1 LTERVLIVGT
11 GLIGGSIGLAL
22 HRGGD
27 AHVVGFDADPANANS
42 ARDAGA
48 LDDVAASV
56 AAGAESA
63 DIVVLAPPVG
73 EMLHTVAEVARTAQR
88 GTVVTDVGSTKG
100 TIVANAEKVLGT
112 ERPFVGGHPM
122 AGTEGEGI
130 GAARADLFDGAL
142 WILTPTASTESA
154 AYRRVNAFVTGL
166 GARTLAL
173 DPDAHDRLVAQVSH
187 LPYAIATA
195 LMVVASEDTDGRVFE
210 AAAGSFRDVTR
221 TAGTNPR
228 IWHDILSTNRAAVG
242 REIER
247 MVGKMETLR
256 TALAHD
262 DLDTVDA
269 LIATARD
276 ARKRL
281 PIKGERTPTHP
292 ITVEVYIPDRTGVIA
307 EVTTALGEGGVNI
320 EDLWMDHSAAGGT
333 LLITVDGR
341 PNADKAIGLLS
352 ARAYRATVVEDE

>member
-1 LTERVLIVGT
+1 LTERILIVGT
-11 GLIGGSIGLAL
+11 GLVGGSIGLAL

-27 AHVVGFDADPANANS
+27 SHVIGFDADPANAHS
-42 ARDAGA
+42 AHEAGA
-48 LDDVAASV
+48 LDEIVAGV

-63 DIVVLAPPVG
+63 DVVVLAPPVG
-73 EMLHTVAEVARTAQR
+73 EILGAVAEVARTAR
-88 GTVVTDVGSTKG
+88 PGTVVTDVGSTKG
-100 TIVANAEKVLGT
+100 TIVAKAEELLGA

-142 WILTPTASTESA
+142 WILTPTGATESS

-173 DPDAHDRLVAQVSH
+173 DPDAHDRLVARVSH

-195 LMVVASEDTDGRVFE
+195 LMAVASEDDDGRVFE

-228 IWHDILSTNRAAVG
+228 IWHDIFSTNRAAVG

-247 MVGKMETLR
+247 MVHQLETLR
-256 TALAHD
+256 SALERG
-262 DLDTVDA
+262 DLDSVDA
-269 LIATARD
+269 LIATARA

-281 PIKGERTPTHP
+281 PIKGERTPAHP
-292 ITVEVYIPDRTGVIA
+292 INVEVYIPDRAGVIA

-320 EDLWMDHSAAGGT
+320 EDLWMDHSAAGGM

-341 PNADKAIGLLS
+341 VNADKVIELLT
-352 ARAYRATVVEDE
+352 ARAYRVTVVEDE